1 MFDRRT
7 FLKTGTACAAFL
19 AGARARFAHAALPDD
34 RRFVVVILRGGLDGL
49 AAVPAHGDPD
59 YASLRGALAL
69 PKSGMDAPIDL
80 DGFFGLHPS
89 LHNLSELWREKE
101 LAIFHNVSTPY
112 RDRSHF
118 DAQNV
123 LETGGLSPHRL
134 SDGWLNRAL
143 QPLGLDQ
150 GSGALAVASSPPLL
164 LDGSARVTSWIPS
177 RMPSADEE
185 FLGRVA
191 QLYAGD
197 AVFSTALK
205 QGLETRSI
213 AAQATHDMPN
223 SAGNRIGK
231 GNGTAAG
238 YGAITPLMDGAG
250 KILAAEH
257 GPSVAVFDITGWDT
271 HFNQGAGDG
280 QLARRLAALDEG
292 FAALKTALGE
302 TWNKTVIVAAS
313 EFGRTVAVN
322 GTGGTDHGTAS
333 IAFMMGGSV
342 AGGAI
347 HAQWKGLKSSALR
360 DGRDLPATTD
370 TRSIFKGILADHL
383 GVAKK
388 SLEDRIFPDSAAA
401 VALKGIIRV

>member
-1 MFDRRT
+1 MLDRRT
-7 FLKTGTACAAFL
+7 FLKTGAGCAAFL
-19 AGARARFAHAALPDD
+19 ACGTRARFAHAALPDD
-34 RRFVVVILRGGLDGL
+34 RRFVVVILRGGIDGL
-49 AAVPAHGDPD
+49 AAVPPHGDAD
-59 YASLRGALAL
+59 YASLRGSLAL
-69 PKSGMDAPIDL
+69 PASGMGAPIDL

-89 LHNLSELWREKE
+89 FHNLSEMWGQNE
-101 LAIFHNVSTPY
+101 LAVFHNVSTPY

-143 QPLGLDQ
+143 QPLGLDG

-164 LDGSARVTSWIPS
+164 LDGKARVTSWVPS
-177 RMPSADEE
+177 RMPAADEE

-191 QLYAGD
+191 QLYAKD
-197 AVFSTALK
+197 PVFSIALK
-205 QGLETRSI
+205 QGLETRAI

-223 SAGNRIGK
+223 AGR
-231 GNGTAAG
+231 NGAG
-238 YGAITPLMDGAG
+238 YGVIAPIMEGAG
-250 KILAAEH
+250 RILAVEH
-257 GPSVAVFDITGWDT
+257 GPRVAVFDITGWDT
-271 HFNQGAGDG
+271 HSNQGAGEG

-292 FAALKTALGE
+292 FAALKTALGQA
-302 TWNKTVIVAAS
+302 WKKTVIVAAS

-333 IAFMMGGSV
+333 IAFALGGAV
-342 AGGAI
+342 AGGTV
-347 HAQWKGLKSSALR
+347 HARWTGLKSSALR

-370 TRSIFKGILADHL
+370 TRAVFKGILADHL

-388 SLEDRIFPDSAAA
+388 SLDERIFPDSSEAR
-401 VALKGIIRV
+401 ALPGIIRV